1 MGQKI
6 HPVGLR
12 LGITRTWDSRWF
24 EKKHYKDWLHEDVAI
39 RKYFSRWTRP
49 AAISKVEVERRTNQ
63 VRVIVHTA
71 KPGIIIGKRGVGID
85 EIRKSLEKLSGKNVQ
100 VNVMEIR
107 QPETDARLVG
117 QNIVDQLEK
126 RIAFR
131 RAMKQA
137 IMRTMKAGARGVK
150 VQISGR
156 LGGAEIARS
165 ERNHD
170 GKVPLHT
177 LRADIDYAH
186 VEAFTTFG
194 RIGVKVW
201 IYKGEVL
208 PDQVRSEQH
217 ARQERVPAGA
227 DRATFR
233 DRRGERSRGS
243 RGGSSRPPVRPNVE
257 EIATAPSD
265 VAQAPNAAEV
275 LQAADQEVL
284 RQAQDD
290 TGQAQDTGHAHDETG
305 HAHDDTGQAVDVAAS
320 ERDDSHAVLRQ
331 AQDDME
337 NEAGVPEAADSAEAE
352 MHVPGGSSPLGEQPN
367 PLTEEPEAEQPE
379 TTPLPSESGSPNES
393 GPQGA
398 PLPSAPTTE
407 SSE

>member
-85 EIRKSLEKLSGKNVQ
+85 EIRKTLEKLSGKNVQ

-208 PDQVRSEQH
+208 PDQVRPEPH
-217 ARQERVPAGA
+217 ARQERVPSGA

-243 RGGSSRPPVRPNVE
+243 RGGGSSRPPQSPNIE
-257 EIATAPSD
+257 EVATAPSD
-265 VAQAPNAAEV
+265 VAQAPTAAEV
-275 LQAADQEVL
+275 LQAAEQSTEAIL

-290 TGQAQDTGHAHDETG
+290 R
-305 HAHDDTGQAVDVAAS
+305 VV
-320 ERDDSHAVLRQ
+320 
-331 AQDDME
+331 AQDDRVAAQDDVDARA
-337 NEAGVPEAADSAEAE
+337 NIQVPDSAEADV
-352 MHVPGGSSPLGEQPN
+352 HVPEAGGSEPKSEQPN
-367 PLTEEPEAEQPE
+367 PLTEEPQPDQPD
-379 TTPLPSESGSPNES
+379 TTPLPSESDSPREA

>member
-24 EKKHYKDWLHEDVAI
+24 EKKQYAAWLHEDVAI
-39 RKYFSRWTRP
+39 RKYFGRMTRA
-49 AAISKVEVERRTNQ
+49 AAISRVEIERRANQ
-63 VRVIVHTA
+63 ARVIINTG

-85 EIRKSLEKLSGKNVQ
+85 EIRRNLEKLTGKQVQ
-100 VNVMEIR
+100 VNVVEIKTI
-107 QPETDARLVG
+107 ELDARLVG

-150 VQISGR
+150 VQVSGR
-156 LGGAEIARS
+156 LGGAEIART

-208 PDQVRSEQH
+208 PDQ
-217 ARQERVPAGA
+217 P
-227 DRATFR
+227 
-233 DRRGERSRGS
+233 RGEREGQAGRQGADGARFRDNRRGT
-243 RGGSSRPPVRPNVE
+243 RGGRGRGGEGRPSGERPPRPATPAIDTADALRVAESEGQSLESVIEAGAPVE
-257 EIATAPSD
+257 HPHHRTPHDAPHSGAITHDPNAEHGKGVTTETSVVPPETQGTIDAAERPGAPSTS
-265 VAQAPNAAEV
+265 PTAEHT
-275 LQAADQEVL
+275 EH
-284 RQAQDD
+284 R
-290 TGQAQDTGHAHDETG
+290 
-305 HAHDDTGQAVDVAAS
+305 
-320 ERDDSHAVLRQ
+320 
-331 AQDDME
+331 
-337 NEAGVPEAADSAEAE
+337 
-352 MHVPGGSSPLGEQPN
+352 PGGG
-367 PLTEEPEAEQPE
+367 THDRPELDTQDEGQ
-379 TTPLPSESGSPNES
+379 
-393 GPQGA
+393 
-398 PLPSAPTTE
+398 
-407 SSE
+407 

>member
-1 MGQKI
+1 MGQKV

-39 RKYFSRWTRP
+39 RKYFSRWTRA
-49 AAISKVEVERRTNQ
+49 AAISKVEIERRVNQ
-63 VRVIVHTA
+63 ARIIVHTA

-85 EIRKSLEKLSGKNVQ
+85 EIRKSLEELTGKNVQ
-100 VNVMEIR
+100 VNVMEIK
-107 QPETDARLVG
+107 QPETDARLVA

-208 PDQVRSEQH
+208 PDQVRQEPS
-217 ARQERVPAGA
+217 ARQERATPSGE
-227 DRATFR
+227 RATFR
-233 DRRGERSRGS
+233 DRRGERVRGS
-243 RGGSSRPPVRPNVE
+243 RSGSSRPQQRPNVE
-257 EIATAPSD
+257 DVVTAPSD
-265 VAQAPNAAEV
+265 MSQPPSAAEV
-275 LQAADQEVL
+275 LQAAEQTEARPDLPETVL
-284 RQAQDD
+284 PLSPSKGEHD
-290 TGQAQDTGHAHDETG
+290 TATQND
-305 HAHDDTGQAVDVAAS
+305 AS
-320 ERDDSHAVLRQ
+320 PQH
-331 AQDDME
+331 
-337 NEAGVPEAADSAEAE
+337 EAPKA
-352 MHVPGGSSPLGEQPN
+352 EQPN
-367 PLTEEPEAEQPE
+367 PLTEEPEMEE
-379 TTPLPSESGSPNES
+379 SDTTPFPSEHDSPRES
-393 GPQGA
+393 GPQGT

>member
-85 EIRKSLEKLSGKNVQ
+85 EIRKSLEQLSGKNVQ

-137 IMRTMKAGARGVK
+137 IMRTMRAGARGVK

-208 PDQVRSEQH
+208 PDQVRPEQH
-217 ARQERVPAGA
+217 ARHERVTSGG

-233 DRRGERSRGS
+233 DRRGERNRGS
-243 RGGSSRPPVRPNVE
+243 ARPGQRPNIE
-257 EIATAPSD
+257 EAASAPSD
-265 VAQAPNAAEV
+265 VAQAPGATQV
-275 LQAADQEVL
+275 LQASVL
-284 RQAQDD
+284 RQD
-290 TGQAQDTGHAHDETG
+290 
-305 HAHDDTGQAVDVAAS
+305 
-320 ERDDSHAVLRQ
+320 
-331 AQDDME
+331 QDDM
-337 NEAGVPEAADSAEAE
+337 GVAETADSAEAQA
-352 MHVPGGSSPLGEQPN
+352 HVPSDGGSEPRNEQPN
-367 PLTEEPEAEQPE
+367 PLTEEPQREQPD
-379 TTPLPSESGSPNES
+379 TTPLPSESDSPKES

>member
-24 EKKHYKDWLHEDVAI
+24 EKKNYVAWLHEDVAI
-39 RKYFSRWTRP
+39 RKYFGRMTRA
-49 AAISKVEVERRTNQ
+49 AAISRVEIERRANQ
-63 VRVIVHTA
+63 ARVIINTG

-85 EIRKSLEKLSGKNVQ
+85 EIRRNLEKLTGKQVQ
-100 VNVMEIR
+100 VNVVEIKTI
-107 QPETDARLVG
+107 ELDARLVG

-150 VQISGR
+150 VQVSGR
-156 LGGAEIARS
+156 LGGAEIART

-208 PDQVRSEQH
+208 PDQ
-217 ARQERVPAGA
+217 P
-227 DRATFR
+227 
-233 DRRGERSRGS
+233 RGEREVQGRPGGGGDAARFRDNRRGT
-243 RGGSSRPPVRPNVE
+243 RGGRGRGEGRPAGPPRAGEDAPALDTADAMRAAQTEGPSLESVIEGGAPVE
-257 EIATAPSD
+257 HHQTAPHSGA
-265 VAQAPNAAEV
+265 VTHEPNAEHGHGV
-275 LQAADQEVL
+275 TTETSVVPPETQA
-284 RQAQDD
+284 
-290 TGQAQDTGHAHDETG
+290 T
-305 HAHDDTGQAVDVAAS
+305 HDDA
-320 ERDDSHAVLRQ
+320 ERPGAPSV
-331 AQDDME
+331 E
-337 NEAGVPEAADSAEAE
+337 NEG
-352 MHVPGGSSPLGEQPN
+352 Q
-367 PLTEEPEAEQPE
+367 
-379 TTPLPSESGSPNES
+379 
-393 GPQGA
+393 
-398 PLPSAPTTE
+398 
-407 SSE
+407 